1 MPQFKVLRTF
11 SYQGC
16 THHKGEVVDLTK
28 QDAVAVQRFVR
39 EVGAPEDKP
48 KRNHVKRPEVKAV
61 ESAKNTAI
69 TNDDKQPNPN
79 LTMPENDPAKD
90 QKKSNSKSKKSRKS
104 KKVVT
109 K

>member
-69 TNDDKQPNPN
+69 TNDDKQLSPD
-79 LTMPENDPAKD
+79 LTEPDK
-90 QKKSNSKSKKSRKS
+90 
-104 KKVVT
+104 
-109 K
+109 